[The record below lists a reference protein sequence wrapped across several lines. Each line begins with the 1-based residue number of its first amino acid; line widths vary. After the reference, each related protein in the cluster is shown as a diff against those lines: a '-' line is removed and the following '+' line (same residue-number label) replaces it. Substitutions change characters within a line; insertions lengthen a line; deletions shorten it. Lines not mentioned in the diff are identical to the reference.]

1 MYVIHNIEN
10 NEFSLSLL
18 RHVLADDKLVVF
30 FYYPRKLCL
39 EKIGCKVCYGILFLN
54 CELLTSLQ
62 PTTSKIT
69 FHQVTT

>member
-18 RHVLADDKLVVF
+18 RHVLADDKLV
-30 FYYPRKLCL
+30 PRKLCL

-62 PTTSKIT
+62 PTT
-69 FHQVTT
+69 